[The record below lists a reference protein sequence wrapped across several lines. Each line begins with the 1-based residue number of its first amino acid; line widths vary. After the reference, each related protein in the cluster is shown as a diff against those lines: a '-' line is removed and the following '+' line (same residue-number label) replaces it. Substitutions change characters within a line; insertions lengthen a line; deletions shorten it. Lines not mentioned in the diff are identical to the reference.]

1 MRYGPSFTPFL
12 FSCLLPHPPL
22 YSGVP
27 EILLSLLKKWLVC
40 AGSDDSDIGSAMEPS
55 RVLTHGGNV
64 FLSTFCRTLHGHR
77 NTMPNQGTGERK
89 RGQRGVYKYLSEFVS

>member
-22 YSGVP
+22 YSGLP

-64 FLSTFCRTLHGHR
+64 FLSTFLQNIAWTQKHNAQPG
-77 NTMPNQGTGERK
+77 NWRK
-89 RGQRGVYKYLSEFVS
+89 KKRPEGSLQIPE